1 MKSIW
6 TCGKR
11 KRWSVVEN
19 KQNANHMLH
28 SQRPLDVFSATS
40 ICVIHAELQ
49 SGCSQT
55 IRNWLY
61 YVKKIQ

>member
-19 KQNANHMLH
+19 KQNPNHMLH
-28 SQRPLDVFSATS
+28 SQRPLDVFLPLPSAS
-40 ICVIHAELQ
+40 FMQ
-49 SGCSQT
+49 SYSRGVHK
-55 IRNWLY
+55 LY
-61 YVKKIQ
+61 EIGFTT